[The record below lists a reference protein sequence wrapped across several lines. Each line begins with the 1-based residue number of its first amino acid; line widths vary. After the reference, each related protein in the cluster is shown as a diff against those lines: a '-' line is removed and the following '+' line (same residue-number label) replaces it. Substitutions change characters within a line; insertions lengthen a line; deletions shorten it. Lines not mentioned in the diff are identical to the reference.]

1 MKFKGSSIKGL
12 LVNFKSAFTR
22 PSFENFVALGQGWI
36 LCQGRHSISR
46 VIQFI
51 REREGSSHSRFYN
64 FFSHARWSADDLS
77 MQLVPVVLELIPEEM
92 PVHAT
97 VDDTQAYRSGAHI
110 WGAGMHYDAL
120 RSNYGR
126 GAKRVVSLAFG
137 HSWVIVSLLVPP
149 PWNGNR
155 LMAVPVLF
163 RLYRS
168 KNTCPTEKYHKRS
181 ELAAEMVEQLC
192 RWLPSQRRL
201 CILGDDEYAT
211 RIVAARIEKLKA
223 EAHSDTHR
231 RSLPEKIELCGP
243 MSMDAAFYAAPPRYD
258 GRGRPRKKGP
268 RLPSPEKLA
277 DSSTPWATK
286 WVHIYGREV
295 EIHTKTQIGL
305 WYQVTRSPGRAAC
318 GW

>member
-1 MKFKGSSIKGL
+1 MNFRGSSIKGL
-12 LVNFKSAFTR
+12 FVNFKNAFTQ
-22 PSFENFVALGQGWI
+22 PSFENFVALAQGWV

-51 REREGSSHSRFYN
+51 PDREGSSHSRFYN
-64 FFSHARWSADDLS
+64 FFSHARWRADDLS
-77 MQLVPVVLELIPEEM
+77 MHLVPMVLDLIPEEM

-149 PWNGNR
+149 PWNANR
-155 LMAVPVLF
+155 LLAVPVLF

-168 KNTCPTEKYHKRS
+168 KSTCQSDEYHKRS

-211 RIVAARIEKLKA
+211 RIVAARIETLRA
-223 EAHSDTHR
+223 EAHSDPR
-231 RSLPEKIELCGP
+231 RHSLPEKIELCGP
-243 MSMDAAFYAAPPRYD
+243 MSMDAADHLSPLRHA
-258 GRGRPRKKGP
+258 RKAH
-268 RLPSPEKLA
+268 S
-277 DSSTPWATK
+277 
-286 WVHIYGREV
+286 
-295 EIHTKTQIGL
+295 
-305 WYQVTRSPGRAAC
+305 
-318 GW
+318 